1 MKKRSK
7 YMAGAMTAV
16 LALTLAACG
25 SKSSTSTKNSSD
37 VKVKIET
44 SNNKKAV
51 KGGTLNV
58 AEVSD
63 SPIAG
68 IFSPELSDNQSDYDF
83 YQFGIE
89 NLFGVTKGFKYNNSG
104 AATLKLNRKA
114 KTATITVRKNVKWS
128 DGQPVVAKDVEYAY
142 EILANK
148 SSKSSRY
155 TDSLQNIKGM
165 AEYHAGTSKTISGI
179 TEPDGDNGKKVVL
192 HFKQMKPGMKQSGNG
207 YIWEYAEPYHYL
219 KDVAFS
225 DLAKSDKVRKNPLGF
240 GPFKFAKV
248 VSGQSVEF
256 TRNKYYYKG
265 TPKLSKVDIEVLASS
280 KATTAIKSKKYDLL
294 FGMPSA
300 QYKNYKNAKG
310 YTMISQKSLSY
321 TYLGFNLGKYDT
333 KTSENVTNKDS
344 KMYNRSLRQ
353 AMLYALNLDEVAK
366 KFYPGVRTRA
376 TTLIPPAF
384 SQFHEDAKGYQLDL
398 KKAKSLLDKA
408 GYKKGKGGYRT
419 DPKGKKLTIHFAVM
433 QGDDTTD
440 AMYQDF
446 IQQWKKVGLRVKL
459 TTGRAIEFNSFYD
472 KVENNSSDIDVFAAA
487 WSLGT
492 EPSPMDLYSK
502 AAPYNFSRFTSK
514 ENTSLLNKIDS
525 EKSFNTAY
533 RVKAFKEWQKYMLK
547 EAPVAPLFY
556 SIAVTPTSNRVKNYA
571 VAPESKEYLQWQ
583 DVAVTSTS
591 R

>member
-1 MKKRSK
+1 M
-7 YMAGAMTAV
+7 
-16 LALTLAACG
+16 
-25 SKSSTSTKNSSD
+25 
-37 VKVKIET
+37 
-44 SNNKKAV
+44 
-51 KGGTLNV
+51 

-114 KTATITVRKNVKWS
+114 KTATITVKKNVKWS

>member
-1 MKKRSK
+1 
-7 YMAGAMTAV
+7 MAGAMTAV

-44 SNNKKAV
+44 SNHKKAI
-51 KGGTLNV
+51 KGGTLSI
-58 AEVSD
+58 AEVSS

-68 IFSPELSDNQSDYDF
+68 IFAPELSDNASDADF
-83 YQFGIE
+83 YQFALE
-89 NLFGVTKGFKYNNSG
+89 SLFGVTKGYKYNDSG

-114 KTATITVRKNVKWS
+114 KTATITVKKNVKWS
-128 DGQPVVAKDVEYAY
+128 DGKPVVAKDVEYAY
-142 EILANK
+142 EIIANK

-165 AEYHAGTSKTISGI
+165 AEYHAGTAKTISGI
-179 TEPDGDNGKKVVL
+179 TEPDGDNGKTVVL

-207 YIWEYAEPYHYL
+207 YIWESAEPYHYL

-240 GPFKFAKV
+240 GPFKFAKI
-248 VSGQSVEF
+248 VSGQSAEF

-265 TPKLSKVDIEVLASS
+265 TPKLDKIDIEVLAPA
-280 KATTAIKSKKYDLL
+280 KATTAIKSKKYDIFL
-294 FGMPSA
+294 GMPSA

-310 YTMISQKSLSY
+310 YTMVTKKALSY
-321 TYLGFNLGKYDT
+321 QYLGFNLGKFDS
-333 KTSENVTNKDS
+333 KTGENVTNKNS

-353 AMLYALNLDEVAK
+353 AMLYALNLDEVVK

-384 SQFHEDAKGYQLDL
+384 GEFHENAKGYQLNL

-408 GYKKGKGGYRT
+408 GYKKGKDGYRT

-472 KVENNSSDIDVFAAA
+472 KVENNTSDIDIFAAA
-487 WSLGT
+487 WSLSS

-514 ENTSLLNKIDS
+514 KNTALLNKIDS
-525 EKSFNTAY
+525 EKSFDSAY
-533 RVKAFKEWQKYMLK
+533 RIKAFKEWQKYMLK
-547 EAPVAPLFY
+547 EAPVAPTFY
-556 SIAVTPTSNRVKNYA
+556 GIGVNPTSNRVKNYA
-571 VAPESKEYLQWQ
+571 IAPESKEYAQWQ

>member
-25 SKSSTSTKNSSD
+25 SNSSTSTKSAVASMKSS
-37 VKVKIET
+37 T
-44 SNNKKAV
+44 TNNKKAI
-51 KGGTLNV
+51 KGGTLSV
-58 AEVSD
+58 AEVSS

-68 IFSPELSDNQSDYDF
+68 IFAPELSDNASDA
-83 YQFGIE
+83 QFMQFATE
-89 NLFGVTKGFKYNNSG
+89 SLFGVGKDYKYTDKG
-104 AATLKLNRKA
+104 AATLKLDRKA
-114 KTATITVRKNVKWS
+114 KTATIKVKKNVTWS
-128 DGQPVVAKDVEYAY
+128 DGKPVVAKDVEYAY
-142 EILANK
+142 EIIANK
-148 SSKSSRY
+148 NSKSSRY

-165 AEYHAGTSKTISGI
+165 EEYHSGSANNISGI
-179 TEPDGDNGKKVVL
+179 TEPDGDNGKTVVL

-207 YIWEYAEPYHYL
+207 YIWESAEPYHYL

-225 DLAKSDKVRKNPLGF
+225 DLAKSDKVRKDPVTF
-240 GPFKFAKV
+240 GPFKFSKV

-265 TPKLSKVDIEVLASS
+265 TPKLKAVNVEVLAPA
-280 KATTAIKSKKYDLL
+280 KAVTAIKSKKYDIVLDT
-294 FGMPSA
+294 PAS

-310 YTMISQKSLSY
+310 YQMVGQQALQYSY
-321 TYLGFNLGKYDT
+321 IGFNLGKYDT
-333 KTSENVTNKDS
+333 KTSTNVMNKNA
-344 KMYNRSLRQ
+344 KMNNRSLRQ
-353 AMLYALNLDEVAK
+353 AMMYALNLDEVAK

-384 SQFHEDAKGYQLDL
+384 SSYHLDSKGYALNL
-398 KKAKSLLDKA
+398 KKAKNLLDKA
-408 GYKKGKGGYRT
+408 GYKKGKDGYRT

-433 QGDDTTD
+433 QNDDTSD

-459 TTGRAIEFNSFYD
+459 TTGRAIEFNAFYN
-472 KVENNSSDIDVFAAA
+472 KVENNTSDIDVFAAA
-487 WSLGT
+487 WQLSS

-502 AAPYNFSRFTSK
+502 DAPYNFSRFTSK
-514 ENTSLLNKIDS
+514 ENTKLLDEIDS
-525 EKSFNTAY
+525 EKSFDTAY
-533 RVKAFKEWQKYMLK
+533 RVKAFKKWQKYMLN
-547 EAPVAPLFY
+547 EA
-556 SIAVTPTSNRVKNYA
+556 AVVPTLYYNTIYPTSTRVKNYA
-571 VAPESKEYLQWQ
+571 ISPADKEYAQWQ

>member
-1 MKKRSK
+1 
-7 YMAGAMTAV
+7 MTAV

-114 KTATITVRKNVKWS
+114 KTATITVKKNVKWS